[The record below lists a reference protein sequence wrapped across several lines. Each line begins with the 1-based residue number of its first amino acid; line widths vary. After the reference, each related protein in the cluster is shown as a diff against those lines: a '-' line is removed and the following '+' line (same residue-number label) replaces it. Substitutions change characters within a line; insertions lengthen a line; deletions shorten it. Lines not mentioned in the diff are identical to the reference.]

1 MNGHEVLLF
10 LNTDVASIMSVGA
23 ARVVQ
28 RKETLRAAADAVPD
42 YVGRR
47 GGLPEYCERGRR

>member
-10 LNTDVASIMSVGA
+10 LNTDFASIMSVGA

-28 RKETLRAAADAVPD
+28 RKETFRTAPD
-42 YVGRR
+42 VVSDYLGRR